1 MRVHIPWSEPECDF
15 FRSRFL
21 PTRDPA
27 IAGWSTTVQR
37 QCNEMT
43 VADKELTIRAAD
55 IPAVAAL
62 HKQLLTAEYPH
73 SFYLHLL
80 LQSDRICLVAEEGSE
95 LVAFVSAR
103 RTERGIHLLTLGV
116 CEEFRRLR
124 LGTHLVRAA
133 VGALATGWLMP
144 FHVVTVIMPPSP
156 SHPPFYACYLLKS
169 IQSPSSTATYIGS
182 TPNPP
187 RRIRQHNGELTQG
200 AYKTRNKRPWVMQMI
215 EQTAL
220 QFEWAWQH
228 VHRTRHLRDESGK
241 ALLSRATGLN
251 NNIRA
256 VRLMIGAHPY
266 KTWPLHVK
274 LFTEQAVKGWNT
286 AQKTTPP
293 LPPGFTSTIE
303 LEGVDG
309 RSGIAGTGR
318 KVPICVDDA
327 TFTSAHLAKNTA
339 LLASGALIRCAVCR
353 EEIPTYASDSLTT
366 ALCPAS
372 GCSAVSHLTC
382 LSQQFLRAAPS
393 SSHIIPRGG
402 NCHECGTFVLWGDI
416 IRGSVRRAGIPQEP
430 ELDDDVLF
438 QPDSDAEAD
447 LVPAKAKTR
456 KPTRK
461 RPADAGDASSE
472 GEEFDFAVVAEASGS
487 DKPRQRGRPRKAA
500 SSPPRKKD
508 TARKRSLNASSEGE
522 EFDFAAVDAASGSD
536 EPQKRSRPRK
546 AAAVPPMK
554 KAASAAKKR
563 GRPPSTSKKAE
574 SSGESFD
581 LDNVSGSSEEKSPR
595 KRVGRPRKQ
604 KVEAS
609 PPLEMD
615 TSDLF
620 ESDSEPL
627 AGKMKALSVE
637 VDASVVVVSD

>member
-1 MRVHIPWSEPECDF
+1 
-15 FRSRFL
+15 
-21 PTRDPA
+21 
-27 IAGWSTTVQR
+27 
-37 QCNEMT
+37 
-43 VADKELTIRAAD
+43 
-55 IPAVAAL
+55 
-62 HKQLLTAEYPH
+62 
-73 SFYLHLL
+73 
-80 LQSDRICLVAEEGSE
+80 
-95 LVAFVSAR
+95 
-103 RTERGIHLLTLGV
+103 
-116 CEEFRRLR
+116 
-124 LGTHLVRAA
+124 
-133 VGALATGWLMP
+133 MP
-144 FHVVTVIMPPSP
+144 FHVIMPVSSP

-215 EQTAL
+215 VHGFPSKLTAL

-256 VRLMIGAHPY
+256 VRLMIGTHPY
-266 KTWPLHVK
+266 KTWPLHIK

-327 TFTSAHLAKNTA
+327 TFTSAHLSKNTA
-339 LLASGALIRCAVCR
+339 LLASGALIRCA
-353 EEIPTYASDSLTT
+353 DSLTT
-366 ALCPAS
+366 ALCPAL

-402 NCHECGTFVLWGDI
+402 NCHECGTYVLWGDI

-438 QPDSDAEAD
+438 QPDSDADAD
-447 LVPAKAKTR
+447 LVPAPAKTH
-456 KPTRK
+456 KPTHK

-500 SSPPRKKD
+500 SSPPPKKPPKKD

-536 EPQKRSRPRK
+536 EPQKRRRPRK
-546 AAAVPPMK
+546 ATAVPPMK
-554 KAASAAKKR
+554 TAASATKKR
-563 GRPPSTSKKAE
+563 GRPPLTSKKAE

-604 KVEAS
+604 RVEAS
-609 PPLEMD
+609 PLLEMD

-627 AGKMKALSVE
+627 AGRMKALSVE